1 MVRYKVTP
9 DRAAENEQLIRAVYD
24 ELNRAQTTG
33 IRYATVVLDDG
44 VSFIH
49 IAAQDADTNPLLQLD
64 AFQEFQR
71 NIGDRCDEAPVL
83 SEFRQVG
90 SYRLF
95 GE

>member
-9 DRAAENEQLIRAVYD
+9 DRAE
-24 ELNRAQTTG
+24 TTG